1 MPKKRK
7 RALEE
12 NVKDNQLILP
22 TGKLITFND
31 EQYEGINKIR
41 HWLQN
46 GQTFFTLAGYA
57 GTGKSSIV
65 KKILDEYHGDVVVSA
80 PTHKATRIIADLTEK
95 ESKTLQSLLGLRPD
109 CDVSDFNPDKPD
121 FHPIADPKIND
132 HDFVILDECSM
143 VNSTLFSLIKE
154 LTLNT
159 QTKILFVGDPAQI
172 PPIGQKISEVFH
184 QSDIEIHW
192 LTKVER
198 QKTDNPLLP
207 LYDNLRNNL
216 DSVDGSFSRKT
227 NINDKGEG
235 VIFITDKDEFRK
247 IILETFNSE
256 SSKNDINFAKVI
268 AWRNKTVMSSNKIIR
283 TSLFGKDSDVIE
295 NGDAIMGYRSVRSS
309 NGRYN
314 IIANSMDYKVVGKMD
329 LSINKYGISGYQVRL
344 REDLP
349 YGKFKNKDI
358 FIIDS
363 NNEDN
368 LHNYAELYDKF
379 KKIGKE
385 REKLGSW
392 EEYYSFRRQNILM
405 KTITKYRD
413 GTLRNKHEEISKD
426 IYYSFA
432 ITGHRSQGSTF
443 SCCFILEEDIR
454 KNPLIKERNQIF
466 YVSISRPSRCAYILC
481 DGVDL

>member
-1 MPKKRK
+1 MTSQGKIISFN
-7 RALEE
+7 EE
-12 NVKDNQLILP
+12 QI
-22 TGKLITFND
+22 
-31 EQYEGINKIR
+31 EGLNKIR
-41 HWLQN
+41 HWLKN
-46 GQTFFTLAGYA
+46 GETFFTLAGYA

-65 KKILDEYHGDVVVSA
+65 KKILDEYRGDVVVSS
-80 PTHKATRIIADLTEK
+80 PTHKATGVISDLTDREG
-95 ESKTLQSLLGLRPD
+95 KTLQSLLGLRPD
-109 CDVSDFNPDKPD
+109 CEVSDFNPDKPD
-121 FHPIADPKIND
+121 FHPIADPKLNSY
-132 HDFVILDECSM
+132 DFVILDECSM

-172 PPIGQKISEVFH
+172 PPIGQKISEVFY

-198 QKTDNPLLP
+198 QKSDSPLLP
-207 LYDNLRNNL
+207 LCDNLRNNL
-216 DSVDGSFSRKT
+216 DSVDGGFSRKT
-227 NINDKGEG
+227 NVNDKGEG

-283 TSLFGKDSDVIE
+283 TALFGKDSDVIE

-314 IIANSMDYKVVGKMD
+314 VIANSMDYKVVGKMD

-349 YGKFKNKDI
+349 HSKFKNKDI

-363 NNEDN
+363 DNEDN
-368 LHNYAELYDKF
+368 LYNYAELHDKF

-385 REKLGSW
+385 RKKLGSW

-413 GTLRNKHEEISKD
+413 GTPRNKHEEISKD
-426 IYYSFA
+426 VFYSFA
-432 ITGHRSQGSTF
+432 ITGHRAQGSTYNKVF
-443 SCCFILEEDIR
+443 VIESDI
-454 KNPLIKERNQIF
+454 KCNPVVKERNQIF
-466 YVSISRPSRCAYILC
+466 YVSVSRPIVSATILC
-481 DGVDL
+481 EKIND